1 MSFSYNSCQQIS
13 LWDSAN
19 NLTSREYRFLQKSWA
34 IPFAEKIFPAIDETP
49 YAILYSEKNSR
60 PNTPVNV
67 IIGALI
73 LKEMNGL
80 TDEGL
85 VNSLIFDIRYQVALH
100 TTSCAEQPISDRT
113 LSRFRE
119 RCLNYQR
126 ETGMDLLH
134 DTMRDLAGVLADL
147 MHTDRTLLR
156 MDSVMIES
164 NIRRFSRLEL
174 IYTCAM
180 LAVKEAADSDNIPE
194 HLQHYLDKTDYN
206 ETFYHSNAHET
217 RILKDAAEA
226 AEFLSAENKVC
237 RESDHLQRVLQE
249 QTVTDGE
256 NISLCDATQ
265 MNSRILQSPHDPDA
279 TFRRKLHS
287 NHIGYAANFL
297 ESPGENGYFI
307 LVYQYE
313 KNIYSDSR
321 FLKDTVHAMGHQPQ
335 ETVLVADGGYSGKC
349 NSELALSN
357 NIRLINTNLT
367 GKPNKKYLEYR
378 RTDEFRKYA
387 RFRNG
392 VEAIPSLLRRKYK
405 IDCMPVRGKL
415 PTAFFFG
422 CKIGA
427 INVSK
432 FCRWIQS
439 SDLCTLKQG

>member
-1 MSFSYNSCQQIS
+1 MFDIRTYCVITYRTCILIVSGMIGGIPMSFSYHSCQQIS

-19 NLTSREYRFLQKSWA
+19 NLTSREYLFLQKSWA

-73 LKEMNGL
+73 LK
-80 TDEGL
+80 
-85 VNSLIFDIRYQVALH
+85 
-100 TTSCAEQPISDRT
+100 
-113 LSRFRE
+113 
-119 RCLNYQR
+119 
-126 ETGMDLLH
+126 
-134 DTMRDLAGVLADL
+134 
-147 MHTDRTLLR
+147 
-156 MDSVMIES
+156 
-164 NIRRFSRLEL
+164 
-174 IYTCAM
+174 
-180 LAVKEAADSDNIPE
+180 
-194 HLQHYLDKTDYN
+194 
-206 ETFYHSNAHET
+206 
-217 RILKDAAEA
+217 
-226 AEFLSAENKVC
+226 
-237 RESDHLQRVLQE
+237 
-249 QTVTDGE
+249 
-256 NISLCDATQ
+256 
-265 MNSRILQSPHDPDA
+265 
-279 TFRRKLHS
+279 
-287 NHIGYAANFL
+287 
-297 ESPGENGYFI
+297 
-307 LVYQYE
+307 
-313 KNIYSDSR
+313 
-321 FLKDTVHAMGHQPQ
+321 DTVRAMGHQQ
-335 ETVLVADGGYSGKC
+335 QKTILVADGGYSGKC

-387 RFRNG
+387 SFRNG